1 MVSYMT
7 LMIVQDEVR
16 VVFMDIGLNL
26 INIITVKAKHK
37 IKIGF
42 NIFII

>member
-1 MVSYMT
+1 MI
-7 LMIVQDEVR
+7 LMIVKDKVH

-26 INIITVKAKHK
+26 INIVTIKAKHK